1 MKEGRDDDD
10 DDDDDDDVDDVD
22 DERSSI
28 LEDTS
33 RGGRSDRLN
42 SSFSCSLGKG
52 KDLVDDDDD
61 DDDDDD
67 VEPVG
72 CDGASV
78 TTISDGIISMD
89 EKQEKT
95 WKQGEGVVK
104 GEW

>member
-1 MKEGRDDDD
+1 MRSSPRGRDNSWWGLVKEGRDDDEEDDEDDDD
-10 DDDDDDDVDDVD
+10 DDDD
-22 DERSSI
+22 ERSSI
-28 LEDTS
+28 LAETS

-61 DDDDDD
+61 DDD

-78 TTISDGIISMD
+78 TTISDGIINMD
-89 EKQEKT
+89 EKQ
-95 WKQGEGVVK
+95 
-104 GEW
+104 

>member
-1 MKEGRDDDD
+1 MKEGRDDD

-61 DDDDDD
+61 DD

-78 TTISDGIISMD
+78 TTISDGIINMD
-89 EKQEKT
+89 EKQ
-95 WKQGEGVVK
+95 
-104 GEW
+104 